1 MRRTLAVLALAVSFL
16 IAGCSGIVGERGS
29 GDLVTETRE
38 VTPFTGIDVSRA
50 IEVEVDVV
58 AAAAPSVEV
67 IYDDNL
73 IDGIEVSVIEGV
85 LFIDADRNMR
95 PSSGAKV
102 RVRVESLSR
111 IAASGASEVTVTGTV
126 RTEDVELRASG
137 ASRIEIATLEAGSL
151 AATVSGAS
159 NVTVDAGDVGEAD
172 LEISGASH
180 VDLEADVAS
189 ALVDVSG
196 ASRARLTRADEV
208 TGDASGASKVVVSPD
223 ATRVLV
229 DTSGASSVDVE

>member
-1 MRRTLAVLALAVSFL
+1 MRRTVAVLALAVSL
-16 IAGCSGIVGERGS
+16 LATGCSGIVGERGS

-50 IEVEVDVV
+50 IEVEVTV
-58 AAAAPSVEV
+58 AAGDASVEI

-73 IDGIEVSVIEGV
+73 VDGIEVSVRDDV

-102 RVRVESLSR
+102 LVRVQSLDR

-126 RTEDVELRASG
+126 AAEDVELRASG
-137 ASRIEIATLEAGSL
+137 ASRIEIATLDAGSL
-151 AATVSGAS
+151 TVTASGAS
-159 NVTVDAGDVGEAD
+159 NVTVDAGNVGDAD
-172 LEISGASH
+172 LDISGASH
-180 VDLEADVAS
+180 VDLDAEVAT

-196 ASRARLTRADEV
+196 ASRARLMRTDEV
-208 TGDASGASKVVVSPD
+208 TGDASGASKVVVSTD
-223 ATRVLV
+223 ATRVRV

>member
-1 MRRTLAVLALAVSFL
+1 MRRTLAVLAIAVSFL

-38 VTPFTGIDVSRA
+38 VASFTGVDVSRA
-50 IEVEVDVV
+50 IEVEVTV
-58 AAAAPSVEV
+58 AAGDASVEV

-73 IDGIEVSVIEGV
+73 IDGIEVSVRDGV
-85 LFIDADRNMR
+85 LFIDAGRNMR

-102 RVRVESLSR
+102 IVRVESLDR
-111 IAASGASEVTVTGTV
+111 IVVSGASEVTVTGTV
-126 RTEDVELRASG
+126 AAEDVELRASG
-137 ASRIEIATLEAGSL
+137 ASRIEIATLEAGML
-151 AATVSGAS
+151 AATASGAS

-180 VDLEADVAS
+180 VDLNADVAT

-196 ASRARLTRADEV
+196 ASRARVTRADEV
-208 TGDASGASKVVVSPD
+208 TGEASGASKVIVSSD
-223 ATRVLV
+223 AARVRV
-229 DTSGASSVDVE
+229 DTSGASSVDEE

>member
-1 MRRTLAVLALAVSFL
+1 MHRTLAVLALAVSFL

-38 VTPFTGIDVSRA
+38 VAPFTGVDVSRA
-50 IEVEVDVV
+50 IEVEVTV
-58 AAAAPSVEV
+58 AAGESPAVEV
-67 IYDDNL
+67 VYDDNL
-73 IDGIEVSVIEGV
+73 IEGIEVSVIDGV

-102 RVRVESLSR
+102 RVRVESLHR
-111 IAASGASEVTVTGTV
+111 IATSGASEVTVTGTV
-126 RTEDVELRASG
+126 AAEDVELRASG

-159 NVTVDAGDVGEAD
+159 NVTVDAGEVGEAD
-172 LEISGASH
+172 LDVSGASH
-180 VDLEADVAS
+180 VDLDADIAS

-208 TGDASGASKVVVSPD
+208 SGEASGASKVVVSSD
-223 ATRVLV
+223 AARVRV
-229 DTSGASSVDVE
+229 DTTGASSVDEE

>member
-1 MRRTLAVLALAVSFL
+1 MRRTATVLALAVSFL
-16 IAGCSGIVGERGS
+16 VAGCSGIVGERGS
-29 GDLVTETRE
+29 GDLVSEMRE

-50 IEVEVDVV
+50 IEVEVTV
-58 AAAAPSVEV
+58 AAGVASSVEV
-67 IYDDNL
+67 VYDDNL
-73 IDGIEVSVIEGV
+73 IDGIEVSVIDGV

-102 RVRVESLSR
+102 RVRVESLHR
-111 IAASGASEVTVTGTV
+111 ITASGASEVTVTGAV
-126 RTEDVELRASG
+126 AAEHMELRASG

-151 AATVSGAS
+151 VATVSGAS

-172 LEISGASH
+172 LDISGASH
-180 VDLEADVAS
+180 VDLGANVAT

-208 TGDASGASKVVVSPD
+208 TGEASGASKVIVASQ
-223 ATRVLV
+223 ATRVRV
-229 DTSGASSVDVE
+229 DTSGASSVDEE

>member
-1 MRRTLAVLALAVSFL
+1 MRRTFAVLVLAVSLL
-16 IAGCSGIVGERGS
+16 IAGCSGLVGERGS
-29 GDLVTETRE
+29 GDLVSEPHE
-38 VTPFTGIDVSRA
+38 VARFTGIDVSRA
-50 IEVEVDVV
+50 IEVEVTMGPGE
-58 AAAAPSVEV
+58 APDVEV

-73 IDGIEVSVIEGV
+73 IDGIELSVIDGV

-126 RTEDVELRASG
+126 GTEDVELRASG

-180 VDLEADVAS
+180 IDLEADVAS